1 MLRTQIRS
9 LSISII
15 RFAAASKKVTIPKGK
30 GKPQS
35 FSKSS
40 SNYMKPASKRITS
53 TTLYKNWVDTMHTAK
68 LNKNAKEVVLPVFNS
83 IKIDQS
89 LNKICGFSSNQ
100 LKYLYR
106 LGSFKKNQ
114 YRELFSKPSS
124 LIRKESIGKLI
135 QDINN
140 NGNSGNDSNRV
151 IITGE
156 PGVGKSTLLAQLHA
170 YAIESKY
177 LIVNIPYPEL
187 FLNGR
192 NDFFWDEN
200 LKSYVQPMYLK
211 KLLSKILKGNDNQLL
226 SSINLQKDYKFSF
239 TTLNGTQQIFLQRDK
254 HTLLDLLKCKVNPN
268 LRGTQFKVFVN
279 EVYSQAET
287 PVLFTVDNIS
297 RLLTSSYTAYRD
309 TDNRLIPTLKFQIA
323 NIIMD
328 IVSGKI
334 SFKNPKSAFVGAI
347 SGVDRTNRTLP
358 VGLNKLEEDV
368 YIKQYH
374 YDPVYANLLKEGNVK
389 EFCLPKMNKDE
400 VKLLLDYYSRCD
412 ILPVRDTRDK
422 DIGQLL
428 DEKFFIS
435 GNGNPRELLK
445 SITLAYR

>member
-1 MLRTQIRS
+1 MLRTQTKLFS
-9 LSISII
+9 TSIT
-15 RFAAASKKVTIPKGK
+15 RLAAASKNAAATKGK
-30 GKPQS
+30 AKRQG

-53 TTLYKNWVDTMHTAK
+53 TTLYKNWVDTMHTGR
-68 LNKNAKEVVLPVFNS
+68 LNKNAKEVTLPIFNS
-83 IKIDQS
+83 TKIEQS
-89 LNKICGFSSNQ
+89 VNKVCEFSSNQ
-100 LKYLYR
+100 LKSLHH

-124 LIRKESIGKLI
+124 LIRQESIGKLVQKI
-135 QDINN
+135 SDNKVG
-140 NGNSGNDSNRV
+140 GNSNRI

-170 YAIESKY
+170 YVIESKY
-177 LIVNIPYPEL
+177 LVINIPYPEL

-192 NDFFWDEN
+192 NDFFWDVN

-211 KLLSKILKGNDNQLL
+211 KLLSKILKGSNHQLL
-226 SSINLQKDYKFSF
+226 STVSLQRDYKFSF
-239 TTLNGTQQIFLQRDK
+239 TTLNGTQEIVLQKKK

-268 LRGTQFKVFVN
+268 LRGTQFKIFID
-279 EVYSQAET
+279 EIYSQTET

-309 TDNRLIPTLKFQIA
+309 TENRLIPALKFQIA
-323 NIIMD
+323 STIMD
-328 IVSGKI
+328 IASGKI
-334 SFKNPKSAFVGAI
+334 PFKHPQSSFVAAI

-358 VGLNKLEEDV
+358 VGLNKLEEDI
-368 YIKQYH
+368 YIRQYH
-374 YDPVYANLLKEGNVK
+374 YDPVYANLLKQGNVE
-389 EFCLPKMNKDE
+389 EFHLSKMNKNE

-412 ILPVRDTRDK
+412 ILPIRDTKDK
-422 DIGQLL
+422 DTEKLL

>member
-1 MLRTQIRS
+1 MLRTQIKSFSTSTVR
-9 LSISII
+9 L
-15 RFAAASKKVTIPKGK
+15 AAASKKAAATKGK
-30 GKPQS
+30 AKPQG

-40 SNYMKPASKRITS
+40 SNFVRPASKRITS
-53 TTLYKNWVDTMHTAK
+53 TTLYKNWVDTMHTAR
-68 LNKNAKEVVLPVFNS
+68 LNRNAKEVSLPVFNS
-83 IKIDQS
+83 AKIDQS
-89 LNKICGFSSNQ
+89 VNKVCDFSSSQ
-100 LKYLYR
+100 LKSLHH

-124 LIRKESIGKLI
+124 LIRKDSIGRLI
-135 QDINN
+135 QNISNN
-140 NGNSGNDSNRV
+140 KGSSSNRI

-177 LIVNIPYPEL
+177 LMINIPYPEL

-211 KLLSKILKGNDNQLL
+211 KLLSKILKGNNHELL
-226 SSINLQKDYKFSF
+226 SSIHLQKDYKFSF
-239 TTLNGTQQIFLQRDK
+239 TTLSGTQEVILQKGK

-268 LRGTQFKVFVN
+268 LRGTQFRIFID
-279 EVYSQAET
+279 EIYSQAET
-287 PVLFTVDNIS
+287 PVLFTVDNFS

-309 TDNRLIPTLKFQIA
+309 TENRLIPTLKFQLG
-323 NIIMD
+323 NTIMD
-328 IVSGKI
+328 IASGKI
-334 SFKNPKSAFVGAI
+334 PFKNSKSTFVAAI

-358 VGLNKLEEDV
+358 VGLKKLEEDI
-368 YIKQYH
+368 YIRQYH
-374 YDPVYANLLKEGNVK
+374 YDPVYANLLKQGNVE
-389 EFCLPKMNKDE
+389 EFHLSKMNKDE
-400 VKLLLDYYSRCD
+400 VKLLLEYYSQCD
-412 ILPVRDTRDK
+412 ILPVRDTKDK
-422 DIGQLL
+422 DTEKLL

>member
-1 MLRTQIRS
+1 MLRTQIKSFSTSTVR
-9 LSISII
+9 L
-15 RFAAASKKVTIPKGK
+15 AAASKKAAATKGK
-30 GKPQS
+30 AKPQG

-40 SNYMKPASKRITS
+40 SNFVRPVSKRITS
-53 TTLYKNWVDTMHTAK
+53 TTLYKNWVDTMHTAR
-68 LNKNAKEVVLPVFNS
+68 LNRNAKEVSLPVFNS
-83 IKIDQS
+83 AKIDQS
-89 LNKICGFSSNQ
+89 VNKVCDFSSSQ
-100 LKYLYR
+100 LKSLHH

-124 LIRKESIGKLI
+124 LIRKDSIGRLI
-135 QDINN
+135 QNISNN
-140 NGNSGNDSNRV
+140 KGSSSNRI

-177 LIVNIPYPEL
+177 LIINIPYPEL

-211 KLLSKILKGNDNQLL
+211 KLLSKILKGNNHELL
-226 SSINLQKDYKFSF
+226 SSIHLQKDYKFSF
-239 TTLNGTQQIFLQRDK
+239 TTLSGTQEVILQKGK

-268 LRGTQFKVFVN
+268 LRGTQFRIFID
-279 EVYSQAET
+279 EIYSQAET
-287 PVLFTVDNIS
+287 PVLFTVDNFS

-309 TDNRLIPTLKFQIA
+309 TENRLIPTLKFQLG
-323 NIIMD
+323 NTIMD
-328 IVSGKI
+328 IASGKI
-334 SFKNPKSAFVGAI
+334 PFKNPKSTFVAAI

-358 VGLNKLEEDV
+358 VGLKKLEEDI
-368 YIKQYH
+368 YIRQYH
-374 YDPVYANLLKEGNVK
+374 YDPVYANLLKQGNVE
-389 EFCLPKMNKDE
+389 EFHLSKMNKDE
-400 VKLLLDYYSRCD
+400 VKLLLEYYSQCD
-412 ILPVRDTRDK
+412 ILPVRDTKDK
-422 DIGQLL
+422 DTEKLL